1 LFEGWIAIYR
11 GGEFVTLADLIA
23 AVLNSQEASDNGC
36 VKPHVFGLRLLL
48 PNGTPVQDVEI
59 KDHSILLGAAE

>member
-1 LFEGWIAIYR
+1 
-11 GGEFVTLADLIA
+11 VTLADLIA

-59 KDHSILLGAAE
+59 KDHSILLSTTE